1 MKAERWRE
9 VERIFQAAVELQPP
23 EQEQF
28 LQAACKDEE
37 VRREVESLIVAH
49 RNCGSSFIE
58 PRQRLVG
65 RTIGRYEVQA
75 LAGVGGMGEV
85 YLARDTRLGRDVA
98 IKVLPA
104 EFAQDEERL
113 IRFEREAKSLASLNH
128 PNIAAIYDV
137 EESDGIQCL
146 VLEFVEGESLAERV
160 KRGRIPM
167 IEALAVCRQIA
178 DALEAAHDK
187 GIIHR
192 DLKPANIKITPN
204 GTAKVLDFGLAV
216 VSRQYAGSAVSKS
229 QMETVNGT
237 LPGVILGTVPYM
249 SPEQA
254 RGQEVDKRTDI
265 WAF

>member
-75 LAGVGGMGEV
+75 LAGMGGMGEV
-85 YLARDTRLGRDVA
+85 YRARDTRLGRDVA

-104 EFAQDEERL
+104 EFAQDDERL
-113 IRFEREAKSLASLNH
+113 IRFEREATSLASLNH

-146 VLEFVEGESLAERV
+146 VLEFVEGESLADRL
-160 KRGRIPM
+160 KRGPIPM
-167 IEALAVCRQIA
+167 TEAFTICRQIA
-178 DALEAAHDK
+178 DALESAHEK
-187 GIIHR
+187 GIVHR
-192 DLKPANIKITPN
+192 DLKPGNVMLATS
-204 GTAKVLDFGLAV
+204 GSVKVLDFGIAKILGPE
-216 VSRQYAGSAVSKS
+216 VSRNSLTAGS
-229 QMETVNGT
+229 
-237 LPGVILGTVPYM
+237 
-249 SPEQA
+249 
-254 RGQEVDKRTDI
+254 
-265 WAF
+265 